1 MISTLPDKDLIE
13 SYKLSGTKY
22 DGALAS
28 NVQGLKMIHSKSI
41 EANCHR
47 GIWEPEDYETKEQ
60 YENSKIRLGR
70 QAIQIK
76 TLHLLIAADVLSLNR
91 SL

>member
-22 DGALAS
+22 DGTLTS

-41 EANCHR
+41 EINCHR
-47 GIWEPEDYETKEQ
+47 GIWEQ
-60 YENSKIRLGR
+60 NQVR
-70 QAIQIK
+70 QADNSDK
-76 TLHLLIAADVLSLNR
+76 NASPLDR
-91 SL
+91 S